1 MNTETL
7 ARTTFVLDRS
17 TNEDLA
23 YLSSR
28 MGRSRSSLVREILSP
43 AISDL
48 AALIRQVPET
58 PTPAD
63 LDSFRRAGLD
73 LMGAAYSS
81 GLQVL
86 EVSRG

>member
-1 MNTETL
+1 MNTENL

-17 TNEDLA
+17 TSEDLA

-43 AISDL
+43 TIADL
-48 AALIRQVPET
+48 ASLIRQVPES
-58 PTPAD
+58 PTESD
-63 LDSFRRAGLD
+63 LEGFRRAGLD
-73 LMGAAYSS
+73 LMGDAYSA

-86 EVSRG
+86 GVGHE